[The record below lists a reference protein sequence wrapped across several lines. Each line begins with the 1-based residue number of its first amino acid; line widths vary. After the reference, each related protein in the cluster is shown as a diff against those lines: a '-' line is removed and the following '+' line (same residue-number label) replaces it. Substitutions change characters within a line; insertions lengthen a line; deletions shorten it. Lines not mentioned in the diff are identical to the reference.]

1 MAAPAELTRVQKIG
15 QGIYYAG
22 VFLFPFSL
30 GGVIGFYMA
39 DQGVKWLP
47 DMIGS
52 VLAAS
57 VLAMLLI
64 LAGRWLR
71 DRFFDKDGLSVRV
84 SIALVLLVI
93 GAGMRLW
100 VHWAEQPSDLTTLDR
115 SVFEEAYAMDVR
127 SYQDQNATLDALLA
141 RLEGQPMFQEDR
153 VLTPEEEQLLLSSWR
168 VLYDAGFQLEGIRV
182 FYEDWYR
189 FDPSRAE
196 RSYHLRSFLLAYSCE
211 LALMEKGGRFMDL
224 VMNNTDA
231 RRFLNAPHDELGL
244 QENSLSLF
252 REEVLGTRDQGRA
265 VAGERYMDFFGG
277 PLKGRAEANAVGVGW
292 LWDSA
297 LSHQRRIDDL
307 GVIQQ
312 AEWGVRSELQPM
324 RRTVRRTWYPTQKG
338 VAEWFGDTKTRR
350 IGSYLI
356 TEEQAAEA
364 AEQLRPGDVLVTR
377 KNWYLSNLGLPGFWP
392 HAILYIGDPDQ
403 LDALDQDPE
412 VRAFLGEQS
421 LNDFMAQRHGARWGE
436 YLLGE
441 DHPYRVIEA
450 ISEGVVLN
458 TLEHA
463 AGDYMGALRP
473 HITPLQTLESID
485 RAFGQLGKPY
495 DFDFDFA
502 TNNVLVCTELVW
514 RALRP
519 TGVTWD
525 LEDVAGRRTLPA
537 NSLVRQWSASRG
549 TENQKL
555 DFVLFYDARER
566 EGVAVESD
574 EAAFA
579 NSHARMKWDL
589 AQK

>member
-22 VFLFPFSL
+22 VFVFPFSL

-350 IGSYLI
+350 IGNYLI

-450 ISEGVVLN
+450 ISEGVGHAGAN
-458 TLEHA
+458 TCWA
-463 AGDYMGALRP
+463 R
-473 HITPLQTLESID
+473 ITPT
-485 RAFGQLGKPY
+485 A
-495 DFDFDFA
+495 
-502 TNNVLVCTELVW
+502 
-514 RALRP
+514 
-519 TGVTWD
+519 
-525 LEDVAGRRTLPA
+525 
-537 NSLVRQWSASRG
+537 
-549 TENQKL
+549 
-555 DFVLFYDARER
+555 
-566 EGVAVESD
+566 
-574 EAAFA
+574 
-579 NSHARMKWDL
+579 
-589 AQK
+589 